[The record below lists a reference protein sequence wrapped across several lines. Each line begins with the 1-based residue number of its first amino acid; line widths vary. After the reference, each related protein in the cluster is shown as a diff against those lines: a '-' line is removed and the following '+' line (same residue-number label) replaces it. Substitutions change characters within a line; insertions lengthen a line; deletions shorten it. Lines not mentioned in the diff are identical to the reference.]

1 VLGVPLGQPPGV
13 GSVTRKG
20 GIANQALPVLWFR
33 QFLHDG
39 SKNVVIPNRY
49 EQRSLASD
57 RDRNKNEP
65 KLALFGVPFR
75 HPPGVSWPP
84 IMNVGG
90 GIDNRLVGTRLSDDF
105 TRDG

>member
-1 VLGVPLGQPPGV
+1 VLGVPLDQPPGV

-33 QFLHDG
+33 HVLHDG
-39 SKNVVIPNRY
+39 SKNVVYPNRN
-49 EQRSLASD
+49 EKRSLASD
-57 RDRNKNEP
+57 RDRNENEP

-75 HPPGVSWPP
+75 HPPGMPWLLA
-84 IMNVGG
+84 MNVEG
-90 GIDNRLVGTRLSDDF
+90 GIDNRMVGTRLSDDS